1 MITQVIFAIIAV
13 YFSAIVF
20 EAPKK
25 LLPYIALI
33 GGGGWFIYLWILH
46 YFGPAIATYLSGLA
60 IAFFSHIAAR
70 KFKSPVTVFF
80 LPGFFPLVPG
90 AGMYK
95 TVYWYI
101 MGDTGQSQSNLTQTM
116 TIAGMIAL
124 AIFTV
129 DSLFRLYSI
138 FKHYQLTKHK

>member
-1 MITQVIFAIIAV
+1 MMLQVISAVIAV

-25 LLPYIALI
+25 LLPYIAFI
-33 GGGGWFIYLWILH
+33 GGGGWFIYLLILTT
-46 YFGPAIATYLSGLA
+46 FDISIATYLSGLA
-60 IAFFSHIAAR
+60 IAFSSHIAAR
-70 KFKSPVTVFF
+70 KFKAPVTVFF
-80 LPGFFPLVPG
+80 IPGFFPLVPG

-101 MGDTGQSQSNLTQTM
+101 MGDSLKSHANLNQTM
-116 TIAGMIAL
+116 IIAGMIAL

-129 DSLFRLYSI
+129 DSFFRFYNIL
-138 FKHYQLTKHK
+138 KK